1 MGESPSRS
9 ARRAHSFAVV
19 CGGLAVLLAILIFS
33 PGRVAQAQNFLNRGN
48 SAESRVQARVA
59 RAYAVLGKQQYARLA
74 LEVDTLRMLSG
85 RYGDS
90 IGTLYAAW
98 FEAQLLFS
106 MGRAVRAIDLL
117 DSLQILYSHTSR
129 YREKALIALSMG
141 QMQNFLG
148 NYPRSA
154 ANLRKAYDYAAQIE
168 DASLITSILIAQI
181 DNQISLELFD
191 NASYSLKRVA
201 LFLAGDTISTNALS
215 YLVSQGDFN
224 MATGNV
230 GLAADDFLR
239 ASSIARATGNRVL
252 QIQTLVEAASAMVE
266 LHALERTR
274 VLLDSA
280 TRMSLWQPNL
290 SNSQLIDETWGDY
303 YRAAKQPLRAE
314 TYYQQALAASIVL
327 QSGVQ
332 QIHLLQRLTELYRET
347 QQLQAAYG
355 ATMRA
360 YQIQDSI
367 HAFLALRNFASA
379 DAEAQHEIDIYHAE
393 LKAHMEEAQFNRTR
407 QKRHAV
413 WWMMGGVLLACGFFL
428 YVLSRSYHF
437 RKVSNRHLEAQE
449 REIERTRSELQKTIT
464 QNEELRA
471 ESMQQTQRINE
482 AKLEIQGH
490 NSQLMNSIEYANS
503 IQQSIFPTERA
514 LNPYLA
520 ESFLLSRPRD
530 IVSGDLPW
538 FAPVDQALV
547 MAMIDCTGHG
557 VAGASLSFI
566 VYSILNEIV
575 IERRVTDPSTI
586 IYQFNQ
592 GACNLLANTE
602 RKFRS
607 RIRMDISVLSLFPKA
622 GYALYAGWN
631 QFLFYCADG
640 RRIARLMGNP
650 GLLILSEKPVE
661 AAVNQR
667 IELTEKCTFYL
678 ATDGYANQM
687 NADLEKIGAARLMA
701 LLEEVQP
708 LALSQQKARLVN
720 FLVRH
725 KLGADQTD
733 DITILGFRL

>member
-1 MGESPSRS
+1 
-9 ARRAHSFAVV
+9 
-19 CGGLAVLLAILIFS
+19 
-33 PGRVAQAQNFLNRGN
+33 
-48 SAESRVQARVA
+48 
-59 RAYAVLGKQQYARLA
+59 
-74 LEVDTLRMLSG
+74 
-85 RYGDS
+85 
-90 IGTLYAAW
+90 
-98 FEAQLLFS
+98 
-106 MGRAVRAIDLL
+106 
-117 DSLQILYSHTSR
+117 
-129 YREKALIALSMG
+129 
-141 QMQNFLG
+141 
-148 NYPRSA
+148 
-154 ANLRKAYDYAAQIE
+154 
-168 DASLITSILIAQI
+168 
-181 DNQISLELFD
+181 
-191 NASYSLKRVA
+191 
-201 LFLAGDTISTNALS
+201 
-215 YLVSQGDFN
+215 
-224 MATGNV
+224 
-230 GLAADDFLR
+230 
-239 ASSIARATGNRVL
+239 
-252 QIQTLVEAASAMVE
+252 
-266 LHALERTR
+266 
-274 VLLDSA
+274 
-280 TRMSLWQPNL
+280 MSLWQPNL

-407 QKRHAV
+407 QKRHAI

-575 IERRVTDPSTI
+575 IERRVTDPATI

-667 IELTEKCTFYL
+667 IELSEKCTFYL